1 MQTKST
7 RIAYLRR
14 MLARLEGE
22 DARLKDLA
30 SAGELTMEGADLGSR
45 QLVKDRERLLAELR
59 SLEADDVRSG
69 LRGNQ

>member
-1 MQTKST
+1 
-7 RIAYLRR
+7 